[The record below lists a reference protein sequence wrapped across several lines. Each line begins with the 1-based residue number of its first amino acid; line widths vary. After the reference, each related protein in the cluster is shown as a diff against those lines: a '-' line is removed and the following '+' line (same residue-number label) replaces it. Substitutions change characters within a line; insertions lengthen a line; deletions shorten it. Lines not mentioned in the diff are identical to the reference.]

1 MILYFSGTGNSK
13 YVAEKLAELL
23 GEELFNIE
31 GKQRLP
37 MMVED
42 APLAPE
48 SLVEEPLGIVFP
60 VYAWGL
66 PRIVEEYLRNKN
78 ITNKFVWTVMTC
90 GDDMGYT
97 DVILEKTI
105 KRTVNAAYSLQMPNT
120 YVSLPG
126 FDVDPPE
133 IASKKIEETKAQLHR
148 IAESIRNRENCN
160 ELTRGDMAWIKTYV
174 LRPLFN
180 KFLVTDKFFRKTQDC
195 SSCGLCAKQCPTK
208 DIAMIAG
215 NPVWQNKNCT
225 GCLRC
230 YHNCPKRAIEWGK
243 FTKNKGQKTNPKI

>member
-23 GEELFNIE
+23 NEELFNIE
-31 GKQRLP
+31 SSHRLP
-37 MMVED
+37 MMVD
-42 APLAPE
+42 D
-48 SLVEEPLGIVFP
+48 EPLGIIFP

-66 PRIVEEYLRNKN
+66 PKIVADYLSNKN

-90 GDDMGYT
+90 GDDMGYA
-97 DVILEKTI
+97 DVILEKII

-120 YVSLPG
+120 YISLPG
-126 FDVDPPE
+126 FDVDSPE
-133 IASKKIEETKAQLHR
+133 LANKKIKETEAQLPR
-148 IAESIRNRENCN
+148 IAESIKNKENCS
-160 ELTRGDMAWIKTYV
+160 ELTRGDMAWMKTYV
-174 LRPLFN
+174 LKPLFN

-215 NPVWQNKNCT
+215 KPVWESKNCT

-230 YHNCPKRAIEWGK
+230 YHNRPKRAIEWGK
-243 FTKNKGQKTNPKI
+243 FTKNKGQKNYPKL

>member
-23 GEELFNIE
+23 NEELFNIE
-31 GKQRLP
+31 SSHRLP
-37 MMVED
+37 MMVD
-42 APLAPE
+42 NE
-48 SLVEEPLGIVFP
+48 SLGIIFP

-66 PRIVEEYLRNKN
+66 PKIVADYLSNKN

-90 GDDMGYT
+90 GDDMGYA

-126 FDVDPPE
+126 FDVDSQE
-133 IASKKIEETKAQLHR
+133 LACKKIKETEAQLPR
-148 IAESIRNRENCN
+148 IAESIRNKENCS
-160 ELTRGDMAWIKTYV
+160 ELTRGDMAWMKTYV

-215 NPVWQNKNCT
+215 KPVWQNKNCT

-230 YHNCPKRAIEWGK
+230 YHNCPKLAIEWGK
-243 FTKNKGQKTNPKI
+243 FTKNKGQKVNPKL

>member
-37 MMVED
+37 MMVD
-42 APLAPE
+42 D
-48 SLVEEPLGIVFP
+48 EPLGIVFP

-66 PRIVEEYLRNKN
+66 PRIVADYLSNKN
-78 ITNKFVWTVMTC
+78 INNKFVWTVMTC

-120 YVSLPG
+120 YVSLTG
-126 FDVDPPE
+126 FDVDSTE
-133 IASKKIEETKAQLHR
+133 LANKKLKETEAQLPR
-148 IAESIRNRENCN
+148 IAESIRNRETCS
-160 ELTRGDMAWIKTYV
+160 ELTRGDMPWMKTYV

-180 KFLVTDKFFRKTQDC
+180 KFLVTDKFFNKTQDC

-208 DIAMIAG
+208 NIAMIAG
-215 NPVWQNKNCT
+215 NPIWQNKNCT

-230 YHNCPKRAIEWGK
+230 YHNCPKRSIEWGK
-243 FTKNKGQKTNPKI
+243 FTRNKGQKVNPKI

>member
-37 MMVED
+37 MMVD
-42 APLAPE
+42 D
-48 SLVEEPLGIVFP
+48 EPLGIVFP

-66 PRIVEEYLRNKN
+66 PRIVADYLSNKN
-78 ITNKFVWTVMTC
+78 INNKFVWTVMTC

-126 FDVDPPE
+126 FDVDSPE
-133 IASKKIEETKAQLHR
+133 LASKKI
-148 IAESIRNRENCN
+148 RN
-160 ELTRGDMAWIKTYV
+160 
-174 LRPLFN
+174 
-180 KFLVTDKFFRKTQDC
+180 
-195 SSCGLCAKQCPTK
+195 
-208 DIAMIAG
+208 
-215 NPVWQNKNCT
+215 
-225 GCLRC
+225 
-230 YHNCPKRAIEWGK
+230 
-243 FTKNKGQKTNPKI
+243 

>member
-1 MILYFSGTGNSK
+1 MLHTLLYSVVCPNAIANQHICKG
-13 YVAEKLAELL
+13 Y
-23 GEELFNIE
+23 
-31 GKQRLP
+31 
-37 MMVED
+37 
-42 APLAPE
+42 
-48 SLVEEPLGIVFP
+48 SL
-60 VYAWGL
+60 
-66 PRIVEEYLRNKN
+66 
-78 ITNKFVWTVMTC
+78 
-90 GDDMGYT
+90 GYT

-126 FDVDPPE
+126 FDVDSTE
-133 IASKKIEETKAQLHR
+133 LANKKLKETEAQLPR
-148 IAESIRNRENCN
+148 IAESIRNRENCS
-160 ELTRGDMAWIKTYV
+160 ELTRGDMAWLKTYV

-180 KFLVTDKFFRKTQDC
+180 KFLVTDKLFKNTETC

-243 FTKNKGQKTNPKI
+243 FTKNKGQKVSPKI